1 MAEIERLIADKEG
14 KLDDYDLN
22 WFILPPN
29 MKSTYKTIKVLS
41 LKKENPKV
49 TQVTITS
56 TLAKK
61 GFASIL
67 TKVLIQISSKVGNVP
82 WAPKIPSSINPKTI
96 LVGIDTGRTSGK
108 NSVVAYCCTLDR

>member
-41 LKKENPKV
+41 LKKENTFLLKSKAQNKV
-49 TQVTITS
+49 MP
-56 TLAKK
+56 LALPESWKE
-61 GFASIL
+61 
-67 TKVLIQISSKVGNVP
+67 
-82 WAPKIPSSINPKTI
+82 
-96 LVGIDTGRTSGK
+96 SG
-108 NSVVAYCCTLDR
+108 SYWLFPVFFLQEFL

>member
-1 MAEIERLIADKEG
+1 
-14 KLDDYDLN
+14 
-22 WFILPPN
+22 
-29 MKSTYKTIKVLS
+29 MKKNYKTIKILS

-82 WAPKIPSSINPKTI
+82 WAPKVPSLINPKTI
-96 LVGIDTGRTSGK
+96 LVGIDSVRAQGK
-108 NSVVAYCCTLDR
+108 HSVVAYCCTLNK